1 MAMAMATTGA
11 PVAPSLPFTTRPA
24 QRLQREFAA
33 VRVSFTWLGVRKTL
47 TPDQK
52 AQAAESFG
60 AEGQYLSA
68 GKKLIDTRHE
78 AYKAVTAIRSKVTSY
93 WRALTLPY
101 PEPGMRLIRQDQI
114 ETLNDQLMEFKQQLG
129 EAVNELDRRYG
140 ELQGAAQ
147 QRLGRL
153 FNPRDYP
160 ATLQGLFAIDWD
172 FPSVQPPDYL
182 LQLNPA
188 LYEQE
193 RARMTARFEEAV
205 TLAETAFADEFSKLV
220 SHLTERLQD
229 QPGQQPKVFR
239 DSAVENLQG
248 FFERFKTLNVR
259 SNAQLDE
266 LVTTAQ
272 KAVRGVV
279 PQALRDDQSL
289 RQQIAGQLAAVGST
303 LDSLLVDRPRR
314 TILRNAALRQGGT

>member
-1 MAMAMATTGA
+1 MMVGST
-11 PVAPSLPFTTRPA
+11 VAPSLPLSSRPA

-60 AEGQYLSA
+60 AEGQFLSA

-114 ETLNDQLMEFKQQLG
+114 ETLNDQLQEFKQQLG
-129 EAVNELDRRYG
+129 EAVSELDRRYG
-140 ELQGAAQ
+140 ELQAAAQ

-160 ATLQGLFAIDWD
+160 TTLQGLFAIDWD

-205 TLAETAFADEFSKLV
+205 TLAETAFVDEFSKLV

-239 DSAVENLQG
+239 DSAVANLQG
-248 FFERFKTLNVR
+248 FFERFRTLNVR

-266 LVTTAQ
+266 LVANAQ
-272 KAVRGVV
+272 KVVRGVQ
-279 PQALRDDQSL
+279 PQALRDNRTL

-303 LDSLLVDRPRR
+303 LDGLLVDRPRR
-314 TILRNAALRQGGT
+314 TILRATVARQEVS